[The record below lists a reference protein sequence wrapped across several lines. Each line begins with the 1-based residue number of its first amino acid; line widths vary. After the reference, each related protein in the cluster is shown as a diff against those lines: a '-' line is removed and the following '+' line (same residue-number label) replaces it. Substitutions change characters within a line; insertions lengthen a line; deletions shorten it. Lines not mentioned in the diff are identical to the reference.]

1 MRHRVAGKKLNRA
14 PDQRLALR
22 RALVTE
28 LFRHGAIQTTEAKAD
43 AVRGMAEKLIT
54 KAKRSI
60 MANDAVQVV
69 NARRLAAAQ
78 LYGPEIVKKLFD
90 EIAPKL
96 IERPGGYTRVY
107 KLGRRLGDAAAMVQ
121 LELVI
126 EEDIDDSKTDKKA
139 AEKKATDKKSA
150 DKKSADKKAAKQK

>member
-28 LFRHGAIQTTEAKAD
+28 LFRHGAIQTTEAKSD

-54 KAKRSI
+54 TAKRSLA
-60 MANDAVQVV
+60 ANDPIKVV

-78 LYGPEIVKKLFD
+78 LYGTEIVKKLFD
-90 EIAPKL
+90 ELAPKFA
-96 IERPGGYTRVY
+96 ERVGGYTRVY
-107 KLGRRLGDAAAMVQ
+107 KLGRRHGDAASMVQ

-126 EEDIDDSKTDKKA
+126 DEEVEEAKPDKKA
-139 AEKKATDKKSA
+139 ADKKQA
-150 DKKSADKKAAKQK
+150 KKK